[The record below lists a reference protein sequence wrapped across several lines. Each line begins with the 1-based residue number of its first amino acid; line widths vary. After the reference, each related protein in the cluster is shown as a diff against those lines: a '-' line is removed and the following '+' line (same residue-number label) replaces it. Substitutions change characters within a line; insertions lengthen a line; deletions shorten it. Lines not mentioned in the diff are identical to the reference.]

1 MKDLAWL
8 VSFYLTQ
15 FRNKMLNPTKENI
28 IKSLLVLVFAAMF
41 FPVVYQ
47 LFYFIFKHFY
57 SVPIVGGL
65 LVNKLL
71 NTFFLTFSVM
81 IILSAIIAAIPVL
94 YLSHDMDFLFSSPL
108 KTETI
113 FSTQCVKITAG
124 ASWMII
130 LMGIPIFGAYMSVL
144 KITAAQYLFILL
156 CHVPFFIILSSAG
169 ILVTVLLVRFF
180 PAENVRNMA
189 IALSGIFAVILIIY
203 FRMLQPEKLTGA
215 GIDKVSDFIKNLR
228 TPDAMWMPHAY
239 FVNIV
244 HKVTA
249 YGIWGGLS
257 GFFYFMSA
265 SLLVLSS
272 VIAVSKHLYFE
283 GYGKKGARRKEK
295 PLSLSYS
302 YIKRFIFTAQS
313 LKDGRYL
320 LRDTSQWI
328 QVVFLAGIVFIYLFN
343 LYKLPAELFGLR
355 DFIFFL
361 NIGFIGMVLAA
372 VGSRFVLPVISN
384 EGKGFWIF
392 KTAPVTMPRYVMY
405 KFLVYCVPLILT
417 GQFVA
422 IISINILKPGEFIN
436 YLTMYSTF
444 FITLVIASVG
454 IGFGAYFANFNIK
467 NPEDLITGVAGLAYM
482 FLSFMY
488 VALVL
493 FIEAGIVKD
502 YYMAQIVKAMV
513 FEPSKYVFNY
523 ILIMVSALV
532 ISVPCLLSGMN
543 KLKTMEN

>member
-8 VSFYLTQ
+8 LRFYLTQ
-15 FRNKMLNPTKENI
+15 FKNKLLNPSKETI
-28 IKSLLVLVFAAMF
+28 IKNFLVLLFAAMF
-41 FPVVYQ
+41 FPIVYQ
-47 LFYFIFKHFY
+47 LFYFIFKHFF
-57 SVPIVGGL
+57 SVPIIGGL
-65 LVNKLL
+65 LVVKLL

-81 IILSAIIAAIPVL
+81 ILLSAIVAAIPIL

-124 ASWMII
+124 ASWMIM
-130 LMGIPIFGAYMSVL
+130 LMGIPIFAAYASVM
-144 KITAAQYLFILL
+144 KVSPGEYLFILL
-156 CHVPFFIILSSAG
+156 SHVPFFIILASLG
-169 ILVTVLLVRFF
+169 IMATVLLVRFF

-189 IALSGIFAVILIIY
+189 IALSGIFAVIFIIY

-215 GIDKVSDFIKNLR
+215 GIDTVSLFISNLR
-228 TPDAMWMPHAY
+228 TPDALWMPHAY
-239 FVNIV
+239 LVSIV
-244 HKVTA
+244 KKVTA
-249 YGIWGGLS
+249 EGIFGGLA
-257 GFFYFMSA
+257 GFFWFLSA
-265 SLLVLSS
+265 SLLVLAGVITSS
-272 VIAVSKHLYFE
+272 KYLYFE

-295 PLSLSYS
+295 PLPPGYS
-302 YIKRFIFTAQS
+302 YTKHYLFTAQS
-313 LKDGRYL
+313 LKDGKYL

-372 VGSRFVLPVISN
+372 VGSRFVLPVIST

-405 KFLVYCVPLILT
+405 KFFVYSLPLIIT
-417 GQFVA
+417 GQLVA
-422 IISINILKPGEFIN
+422 LVSINILKPGEFVN
-436 YLTMYSTF
+436 YLTLYSTF
-444 FITLVIASVG
+444 FITVVIASVG

-467 NPEDLITGVAGLAYM
+467 NPEDLITGAAGLAYM
-482 FLSFMY
+482 FLSFLY

-493 FIEAGIVKD
+493 VIEAGIVKD
-502 YYMAQIVKAMV
+502 YYMAQIVKAQV
-513 FEPSKYVFNY
+513 FRPSRYIINY
-523 ILIMVSALV
+523 LLIMAAALA
-532 ISVPCLLSGMN
+532 ISIPALLAGIN
-543 KLKTMEN
+543 KLKNMEN

>member
-1 MKDLAWL
+1 
-8 VSFYLTQ
+8 
-15 FRNKMLNPTKENI
+15 
-28 IKSLLVLVFAAMF
+28 
-41 FPVVYQ
+41 
-47 LFYFIFKHFY
+47 
-57 SVPIVGGL
+57 
-65 LVNKLL
+65 
-71 NTFFLTFSVM
+71 
-81 IILSAIIAAIPVL
+81 
-94 YLSHDMDFLFSSPL
+94 
-108 KTETI
+108 
-113 FSTQCVKITAG
+113 
-124 ASWMII
+124 
-130 LMGIPIFGAYMSVL
+130 MGIPIFGAYMSVL

-215 GIDKVSDFIKNLR
+215 GIDQVSDFIKNLR

-249 YGIWGGLS
+249 YGIFGGLS

-272 VIAVSKHLYFE
+272 VIVVSKYLYFE

-302 YIKRFIFTAQS
+302 YTKRFIFTAQS
-313 LKDGRYL
+313 LKDARYL

-372 VGSRFVLPVISN
+372 VGSRFVLPVIST

-405 KFLVYCVPLILT
+405 KFLVYSVPLILT

-422 IISINILKPGEFIN
+422 IISINILKPGEFVN

-454 IGFGAYFANFNIK
+454 IGFGAYFADFNIK

-488 VALVL
+488 VAFVL

-513 FEPSKYVFNY
+513 FTPSKYVFNY